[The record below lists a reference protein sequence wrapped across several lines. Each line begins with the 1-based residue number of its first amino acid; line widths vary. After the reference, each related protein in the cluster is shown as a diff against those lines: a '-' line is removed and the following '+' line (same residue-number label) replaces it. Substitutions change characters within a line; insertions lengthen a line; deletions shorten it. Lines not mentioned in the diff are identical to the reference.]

1 MNAVSWLDA
10 MGAPE
15 KWRGTLQSR
24 GPQLAVW
31 LLALAIGVQGAL
43 ILIHLTGTA
52 RPAGH
57 TAFVPA
63 PAAAPRIDVAA
74 ITRSHLFGEAPV
86 AQVASDAAH
95 APPTSIPLVL
105 TGIIAAREPKDG
117 FAIVGANAAS
127 AKVYAVGDN
136 IPGGARLNAVYSDR
150 VLLDR
155 GGRIEALMLPRQ
167 YSSGPARVSAAPNM
181 GGEAADRV
189 RRVITEQPGLIA
201 DVMRPQ
207 PVFADG
213 KQRGYRVYPGR
224 NTKAFMQLGLRPGDL
239 VVSINSTPLDDPA
252 RGDEIFRTLGSSSEA
267 RVTVMRNGHQQ
278 DLTLNMSQL
287 ATEADQLAGQ
297 DAGAGAPP
305 QGAPAAT
312 QGPPAPAEGQP
323 PAAPSQEQ

>member
-10 MGAPE
+10 MSAPE
-15 KWRGTLQSR
+15 RWRGTLQSH

-43 ILIHLTGTA
+43 ILIRLTGTA
-52 RPAGH
+52 RPSAQA
-57 TAFVPA
+57 AFVPA
-63 PAAAPRIDVAA
+63 PASAPRIDVAA
-74 ITRSHLFGEAPV
+74 ITNSHLFGAAPV

-136 IPGGARLNAVYSDR
+136 IPGGARLNAVYADR

-167 YSSGPARVSAAPNM
+167 YNAGPAPRLSATA
-181 GGEAADRV
+181 GEAADRV

-224 NTKAFMQLGLRPGDL
+224 NTRAFMQLGLRPGDL
-239 VVSINSTPLDDPA
+239 VVAINSTPLDDPA
-252 RGDEIFRTLGSSSEA
+252 RGDEIFRTLGSASEA

-297 DAGAGAPP
+297 DAGAGAP
-305 QGAPAAT
+305 GAPAAT
-312 QGPPAPAEGQP
+312 QGPPAPGEAQP